1 LSMWAPIASSAQLA
15 PLPFAWRV
23 MLDSALGSSPRP
35 RGSTVKVHLLYIGQY
50 DERRVVGVYA
60 TKELCERAILDR
72 VYASESLDSVEIEE
86 VTVIES

>member
-1 LSMWAPIASSAQLA
+1 
-15 PLPFAWRV
+15 
-23 MLDSALGSSPRP
+23 
-35 RGSTVKVHLLYIGQY
+35 VKVHLLYIGQY

-72 VYASESLDSVEIEE
+72 VYAAESLDAVEIEE